1 MLRKAQ
7 TAVLQYV
14 TDPARVS
21 EADAKQFVRG
31 DRFSKNVV
39 CITLAG
45 PDFTNLTFVDLPG
58 EQPMRHSLLSS
69 QTDFHLM

>member
-7 TAVLQYV
+7 TAVLQYI
-14 TDPARVS
+14 TNPTQVS

-58 EQPMRHSLLSS
+58 ERPMRHNLLST
-69 QTDFHLM
+69 QIDFHLM

>member
-58 EQPMRHSLLSS
+58 EQPMGQS
-69 QTDFHLM
+69 TINTN